1 MTSFANLPLT
11 SSDAASQRLEE
22 VMEEMADGHMPAI
35 LLFWQEFSAKMCRT
49 VKAILREQDQ
59 RDLAADAEYVRD
71 LAFECCWVIYE
82 RAPQWS
88 NEDDQPWQWARP
100 LLFSWVEDWLE
111 QTGVTGEGAI
121 EAELEAQAP
130 DFGIFDEFGGDAG
143 AGEAAVGESGEA
155 GSGEASEYDF
165 GRGDTDMGDAGDAG
179 AVTDAEAVT
188 DTGDDLL
195 VSDTFEPEFT
205 ISGESQSLGDRFD
218 EALGLRPKN

>member
-130 DFGIFDEFGGDAG
+130 DFGIFDELGGDAG
-143 AGEAAVGESGEA
+143 AGEAAIGEA
-155 GSGEASEYDF
+155 GEVGSEEASAYDF

>member
-11 SSDAASQRLEE
+11 SSDAVNQRLEE
-22 VMEEMADGHMPAI
+22 VMEEMADGQMPAI
-35 LLFWQEFSAKMCRT
+35 LLFWQEFSGKMCRT

-111 QTGVTGEGAI
+111 QTGVTGEGAM
-121 EAELEAQAP
+121 EAELEAQAETP
-130 DFGIFDEFGGDAG
+130 DFGIFDEFGGEAG
-143 AGEAAVGESGEA
+143 AGEAAIGEASEA
-155 GSGEASEYDF
+155 GSGEASAYDF

-179 AVTDAEAVT
+179 AVTDT
-188 DTGDDLL
+188 DDDLP
-195 VSDTFEPEFT
+195 SSGTFEPEFT
-205 ISGESQSLGDRFD
+205 ISGESQSMGDRFD